1 MNYVGVEKFYRW
13 YADMAKEPRMTDPE
27 LLEDVLRLV
36 VETRAEEYVI
46 PANRTKTGME
56 EKYAFR
62 TENIG
67 ACGANTGFMFF

>member
-13 YADMAKEPRMTDPE
+13 YADTAKEPRLTDPE

-46 PANRTKTGME
+46 PAEKTSSGRE

-67 ACGANTGFMFF
+67 ACGANTGFMYF